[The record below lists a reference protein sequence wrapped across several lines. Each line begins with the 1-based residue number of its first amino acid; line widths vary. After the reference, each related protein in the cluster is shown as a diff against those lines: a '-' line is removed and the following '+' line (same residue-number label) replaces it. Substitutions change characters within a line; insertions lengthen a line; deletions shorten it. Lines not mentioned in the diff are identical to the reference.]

1 MSRSPLIKE
10 QVLWNVAGNERV
22 KGTMKPPFIERSI
35 TDQWDYVHAC
45 DVHVDKT
52 RTNTYIKHRYI
63 RIISAVIDN
72 GESEFLK
79 MNQDRLPSYY
89 NGFWK
94 IPRRTHTCM
103 CRTVIQ
109 RM

>member
-1 MSRSPLIKE
+1 MSRSPLIKV

-22 KGTMKPPFIERSI
+22 KGTMKPPCIERSI

-52 RTNTYIKHRYI
+52 RTSTYIKHRYI

-72 GESEFLK
+72 GESEF
-79 MNQDRLPSYY
+79 
-89 NGFWK
+89 
-94 IPRRTHTCM
+94 
-103 CRTVIQ
+103 
-109 RM
+109 

>member
-1 MSRSPLIKE
+1 MSRSPLIKV

-52 RTNTYIKHRYI
+52 RTSTYIKHRYI

-94 IPRRTHTCM
+94 IPRRTHM
-103 CRTVIQ
+103 CRTKL
-109 RM
+109 

>member
-1 MSRSPLIKE
+1 MSRSPLIKV

-22 KGTMKPPFIERSI
+22 KGTMKPPFIERLI
-35 TDQWDYVHAC
+35 TDQWDYVHAG

-52 RTNTYIKHRYI
+52 RTSTYIKHRYI
-63 RIISAVIDN
+63 RIISAVLDN

-103 CRTVIQ
+103 CRTKL
-109 RM
+109 

>member
-1 MSRSPLIKE
+1 MSRSPLIKV

-22 KGTMKPPFIERSI
+22 KGTMKPPFIERLI

-52 RTNTYIKHRYI
+52 RTSTYIKHRYI

-94 IPRRTHTCM
+94 IPRRTHM
-103 CRTVIQ
+103 CRTKL
-109 RM
+109 

>member
-1 MSRSPLIKE
+1 MSRSPLIKV

-35 TDQWDYVHAC
+35 TDQWDYVHSC

-52 RTNTYIKHRYI
+52 RTSTYIKHRYI

-94 IPRRTHTCM
+94 IPRRTHM
-103 CRTVIQ
+103 CRTKL
-109 RM
+109 